1 MAEAFLS
8 VSGSEGLSQY
18 GQLSRL
24 RAMRYF
30 FLLLS
35 LLLVG
40 CDASQVN
47 SMAHSPEAKQLA
59 QLGQALLGP
68 SGPARSS
75 VEQAPAGVVTHLVN
89 GKSAVGHRNFN
100 DRGNP
105 NKNSPL
111 HCYKGL

>member
-1 MAEAFLS
+1 
-8 VSGSEGLSQY
+8 
-18 GQLSRL
+18 
-24 RAMRYF
+24 MRYF